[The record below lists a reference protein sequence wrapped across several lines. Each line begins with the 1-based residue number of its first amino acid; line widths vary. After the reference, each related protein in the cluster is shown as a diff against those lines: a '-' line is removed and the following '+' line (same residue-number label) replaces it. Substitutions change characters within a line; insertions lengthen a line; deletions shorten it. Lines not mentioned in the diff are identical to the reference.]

1 MKKNFAL
8 SNIKTIV
15 MMQNRK
21 TVLITGANQGLGFAT
36 AKQLIDLGYFVYLG
50 SRSSEKG
57 IKASEELKRIGL
69 EAFEILQIDV
79 TDAASVKA
87 AVEKVEQST
96 PHLDILI
103 NNAGISGPSEVVSEG
118 KETVVQQHFSKLS
131 IEDIREVFDVNFF
144 GAIQVAQA
152 FLPLLKKS
160 SAPKILNIS
169 SGLGSLTNHTDPE
182 APFYEFFQNIKYA
195 AYNSSKTALNAFTV
209 FLADELK
216 SRNIKVNSISPGF
229 ASTNLTSFQG
239 PLQPQEAIQ
248 AIIGYVEMEVSPTGG
263 FYDENGAIA
272 W

>member
-1 MKKNFAL
+1 
-8 SNIKTIV
+8 
-15 MMQNRK
+15 MQNRK

-50 SRSSEKG
+50 SRSNENG
-57 IKASEELKRIGL
+57 IKASEELKKSGL
-69 EAFEILQIDV
+69 EDFQVLQIDV
-79 TDAASVKA
+79 TDTASVKT
-87 AVEKVEQST
+87 AVEKVQQST

-103 NNAGISGPSEVVSEG
+103 NNAGISGPYEVVTEG
-118 KETVVQQHFSKLS
+118 KETIVQQHFSKLS
-131 IEDIREVFDVNFF
+131 VEDIRDVFDVNFF
-144 GAIQVAQA
+144 GAIQVTQA

-169 SGLGSLTNHTDPE
+169 SGLGSLTNHTNPE

-216 SRNIKVNSISPGF
+216 SLNIKVNSISPGF

-239 PLQPQEAIQ
+239 PLKPQEAIN
-248 AIIGYVEMEVSPTGG
+248 AIINYAEKEEGPTGG
-263 FYDENGAIA
+263 FYDENGSIA